1 MNFRTDILSEPTLK
15 QAVRLLLV
23 EDDRVD
29 RMAFER
35 AALESAWPYDY
46 VVADSV
52 EAAHAQLSQGQFDVV
67 VTDYK
72 LGDGVAF
79 EFFQRVAPACLVV
92 TTASGDEEVAVT
104 AMKMGADDYL
114 IKDPERNY
122 LKVLPL
128 TVASALER
136 RRTRNEVKSLME
148 SLETR
153 SAELESANRELA
165 LFSYAVAHDLRSP
178 LRAIAG
184 FAALLTEDHA
194 GTLNDEGHD
203 LLRRINEN
211 TDRLHRQLEGLL
223 ALYQTQRAK
232 PVLRDTDLSG
242 LARQAAADAAA
253 AGPPRHV
260 ELVIA
265 PGVRAAA
272 DPDLLKT
279 VFDNLLGNA
288 FKYSSRKERARIEFG
303 TVKSGTETAYFVR
316 DDGAGFD
323 SASAGR
329 LFKPFQRLHST
340 QDFPGIGIGLASVE
354 RIVRHH
360 GGRVWAEGATDG
372 GSTFYFTLGPG

>member
-1 MNFRTDILSEPTLK
+1 M
-15 QAVRLLLV
+15 LLV

-35 AALESAWPYDY
+35 AARESGWDYDY

-52 EAAHAQLSQGQFDVV
+52 ESARAQLSRGAFDVV
-67 VTDYK
+67 VTDYR

-79 EFFQRVAPACLVV
+79 EFFGMVAPACLVV
-92 TTASGDEEVAVT
+92 TTASGDEEVAVA
-104 AMKMGADDYL
+104 AMKSGADDYL

-122 LKVLPL
+122 LKILPL

-136 RRTRNEVKSLME
+136 RRIRTEVSSLME
-148 SLETR
+148 KLETR
-153 SAELESANRELA
+153 SAELEAANRELA
-165 LFSYAVAHDLRSP
+165 QFSYTVAHDLRSP

-184 FAALLTEDHA
+184 FASLLSEDHA
-194 GTLNDEGHD
+194 AALDDEGHD
-203 LLRRINEN
+203 LLRRINQN
-211 TDRLHRQLEGLL
+211 TERMHRQLEGLL

-232 PVLRDTDLSG
+232 PVLRETDLSE
-242 LARQAAADAAA
+242 LARQAAAEVAA
-253 AGPPRHV
+253 AGPPREV

-288 FKYSSRKERARIEFG
+288 FKYSSRKQRARIEFG
-303 TVKSGTETAYFVR
+303 TIRTGGETAYFVR

-323 SASAGR
+323 ATLAGR

-340 QDFPGIGIGLASVE
+340 QEFPGIGIGLASVE